1 MGSAQGNAPSEVP
14 ALPVDALGS
23 ETATHWAASGETRV
37 ATMKV
42 YRVVTE
48 RDGATTTEPG
58 RTSVELVREE
68 FRYAANT
75 IQRVWDAIEWIR
87 NDPERTL
94 LAVVEEAPSIDVLH
108 DAERLT

>member
-23 ETATHWAASGETRV
+23 KTASHWAASGAKRV

-48 RDGATTTEPG
+48 RDGATIKEPG
-58 RTSVELVREE
+58 RTSVDLVREE

-75 IQRVWDAIEWIR
+75 IQRVWDAIDWLR

-94 LAVVEEAPSIDVLH
+94 IAVVEEYPSIDVLQ
-108 DAERLT
+108 DA